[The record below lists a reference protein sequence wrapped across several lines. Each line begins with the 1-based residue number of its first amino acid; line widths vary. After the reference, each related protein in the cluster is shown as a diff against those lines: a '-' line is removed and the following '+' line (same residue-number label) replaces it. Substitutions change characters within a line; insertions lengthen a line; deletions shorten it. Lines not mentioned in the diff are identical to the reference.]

1 MIRQGDL
8 YWADF
13 DQPRGSEP
21 GYRHPVVVIQN
32 DLFNN
37 IPIKTVIVCMI
48 TSNQK
53 YARASGNV
61 LLNEGEANLAKP
73 SVVNVTQANPRNSQR
88 PQSSV

>member
-21 GYRHPVVVIQN
+21 GYRHPVVVVQN
-32 DLFNN
+32 NLFND

-48 TSNQK
+48 TSNPK
-53 YARASGNV
+53 YAKAPNKLAPDGVGNPLV
-61 LLNEGEANLAKP
+61 KF
-73 SVVNVTQANPRNSQR
+73 RNSVNRSRTRSGVGQFKTR
-88 PQSSV
+88 